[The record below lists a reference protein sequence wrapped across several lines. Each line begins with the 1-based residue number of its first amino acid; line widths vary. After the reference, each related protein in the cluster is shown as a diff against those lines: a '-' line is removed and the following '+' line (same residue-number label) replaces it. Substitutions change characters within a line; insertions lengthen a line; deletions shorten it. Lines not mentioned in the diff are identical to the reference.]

1 MTTQTK
7 QIRELDNLE
16 TVDELVL
23 NMRSAIESKISQL
36 DDSISQ
42 KRKKATGLIRISHEE
57 ASAFIA
63 DHLKTMTDTS
73 RKKVFR
79 SFEAACYLRHH
90 HDVPQ
95 ISHIGHG
102 AEASFRMDTNK
113 KPIEFNPTLYIDP
126 IDLVFA
132 FNITDAAIEKFA
144 SECAAYFECKKGD
157 PSSAE
162 LLERTTALVNETF
175 GLLTQKKELQTRFE
189 SLMAIPAPPKPPEAR
204 QENGNFVVLPARPG
218 YKPIT
223 IAGV

>member
-1 MTTQTK
+1 MTTKTK

-16 TVDELVL
+16 TVDDLVL
-23 NMRSAIESKISQL
+23 NMRSAIASKISQL

-42 KRKKATGLIRISHEE
+42 NRKKATGLIRVSHDE

-63 DHLKTMTDTS
+63 DHLKTITDTS

-79 SFEAACYLRHH
+79 SFEAACYLRQH

-95 ISHIGHG
+95 ISHFGQG
-102 AEASFRMDTNK
+102 AEASFRLDTNK
-113 KPIEFNPTLYIDP
+113 KPVGFNPTLYIDP
-126 IDLVFA
+126 IDLFFA

-162 LLERTTALVNETF
+162 LLERTDALVNEAF

-189 SLMAIPAPPKPPEAR
+189 SLMAIPTPPKPAEAR
-204 QENGNFVVLPARPG
+204 QENENFVVLPARPDH
-218 YKPIT
+218 KPIT
-223 IAGV
+223 INGV